1 MKKINIEIATKNIKI
16 ILFFAYL
23 LVYYIFGA
31 DTEKV
36 KYSEIILLLFMGLEF
51 LNILKTKKIKYCIPI
66 IIVFAFAFY
75 CFLSNFWAINSEL
88 AIDKSKTLFILA
100 VFLLITYNFFSNI
113 ENAEN
118 ILLKIIMY
126 AGIIFSIYIIMYYGI
141 SEYFGK
147 LIRGERIGAEINN
160 VNAIGLQ
167 TSISI
172 IIAIFYGLYEN
183 NKGYFLL
190 SIIPLI
196 VSLGTGSRKV
206 IILILVGLVLLFIL
220 KREEKIDIVSITKK
234 VLIFIIVSLT
244 FVYIAKVPMFSTAFE
259 RFQMSIN
266 SITGQGKVDNSTQ
279 TRATFIKAGIDQ
291 FLKTPILGI
300 GIGNSGY
307 ITEQATGWFT
317 YLHNNYVELLATTGI
332 IGFCLYYSVYFYI
345 IFNCVKMLKK
355 KNKYTNIVL
364 IIFLIN
370 IILEYAMVSYY
381 SKITYIY
388 ILLGLISVEK
398 ARKDY
403 SNEQNN

>member
-1 MKKINIEIATKNIKI
+1 
-16 ILFFAYL
+16 
-23 LVYYIFGA
+23 
-31 DTEKV
+31 
-36 KYSEIILLLFMGLEF
+36 
-51 LNILKTKKIKYCIPI
+51 
-66 IIVFAFAFY
+66 
-75 CFLSNFWAINSEL
+75 
-88 AIDKSKTLFILA
+88 
-100 VFLLITYNFFSNI
+100 
-113 ENAEN
+113 
-118 ILLKIIMY
+118 MY

-206 IILILVGLVLLFIL
+206 IILIVVGLVLLFIL
-220 KREEKIDIVSITKK
+220 KREEKIDMVSITKK

-244 FVYIAKVPMFSTAFE
+244 FVYIAKVPMFSTVFE

-291 FLKTPILGI
+291 FFKTPILGI

-381 SKITYIY
+381 SKSTYIY
-388 ILLGLISVEK
+388 ILLGLIIVEK

>member
-51 LNILKTKKIKYCIPI
+51 LNILKTKKIKCCIPI

-88 AIDKSKTLFILA
+88 AIDRAKTLFVLE
-100 VFLLITYNFFSNI
+100 VFLLIAYNFFSSI
-113 ENAEN
+113 ENGEN

-141 SEYFGK
+141 SEYFSK

-196 VSLGTGSRKV
+196 ISLGTGSRKV
-206 IILILVGLVLLFIL
+206 IILIVVGLVLLFIL

-234 VLIFIIVSLT
+234 VLIFIIISFT
-244 FVYIAKVPMFSTAFE
+244 FVYIAKVPMFSTVFE

-279 TRATFIKAGIDQ
+279 TRATFFKAGIDQ

-307 ITEQATGWFT
+307 ITEKATGWFT

-355 KNKYTNIVL
+355 KNKYINIVL

-381 SKITYIY
+381 SKSTYIY

>member
-23 LVYYIFGA
+23 LTYYMFGA
-31 DTEKV
+31 DSEKV
-36 KYSEIILLLFMGLEF
+36 KYSEIILLLFIGLEF

-88 AIDKSKTLFILA
+88 AIDRSKTLFVLA

-141 SEYFGK
+141 NEYFSK
-147 LIRGERIGAEINN
+147 LISGERVGEEINN

-183 NKGYFLL
+183 KKGYFLL

-206 IILILVGLVLLFIL
+206 IVLVVVGIILLFIL

-234 VLIFIIVSLT
+234 VLIFIIISFV
-244 FVYIAKVPMFSTAFE
+244 FVYIAKAPMFSTVFN

-266 SITGQGKVDNSTQ
+266 SITGQGKVDGSTQ
-279 TRATFIKAGIDQ
+279 TRTTFIKAGIDQ

-317 YLHNNYVELLATTGI
+317 YLHNNFVELLATTGI
-332 IGFCLYYSVYFYI
+332 IGFSLYYSIYFYI
-345 IFNCVKMLKK
+345 IINCIKMIKTK
-355 KNKYTNIVL
+355 SKYINIVL

-370 IILEYAMVSYY
+370 IILDYGVVSYY
-381 SKITYIY
+381 MKSTYVY
-388 ILLGLISVEK
+388 LLLGLLTLE
-398 ARKDY
+398 RK
-403 SNEQNN
+403 NRNGV

>member
-51 LNILKTKKIKYCIPI
+51 LNILKTKKIKYYIPI

-206 IILILVGLVLLFIL
+206 II
-220 KREEKIDIVSITKK
+220 
-234 VLIFIIVSLT
+234 
-244 FVYIAKVPMFSTAFE
+244 
-259 RFQMSIN
+259 
-266 SITGQGKVDNSTQ
+266 
-279 TRATFIKAGIDQ
+279 
-291 FLKTPILGI
+291 
-300 GIGNSGY
+300 
-307 ITEQATGWFT
+307 
-317 YLHNNYVELLATTGI
+317 
-332 IGFCLYYSVYFYI
+332 
-345 IFNCVKMLKK
+345 
-355 KNKYTNIVL
+355 
-364 IIFLIN
+364 
-370 IILEYAMVSYY
+370 
-381 SKITYIY
+381 
-388 ILLGLISVEK
+388 
-398 ARKDY
+398 
-403 SNEQNN
+403 

>member
-1 MKKINIEIATKNIKI
+1 MKKIDIEIATKNIKI

-23 LVYYIFGA
+23 LTYYMFGA
-31 DTEKV
+31 DSEKV
-36 KYSEIILLLFMGLEF
+36 KYSEIILLLFIGLEF

-66 IIVFAFAFY
+66 IIIFAFAFY

-88 AIDKSKTLFILA
+88 AIDKSKTLFVLA
-100 VFLLITYNFFSNI
+100 VFLLVAYNFFSNI

-141 SEYFGK
+141 NEYFSR
-147 LIRGERIGAEINN
+147 LISGERVGEEINN

-183 NKGYFLL
+183 KKGYFLL

-206 IILILVGLVLLFIL
+206 IVLVVVGIILLFIL

-234 VLIFIIVSLT
+234 VLIFIIISFV
-244 FVYIAKVPMFSTAFE
+244 FVYIAKAPMFSTVFN

-266 SITGQGKVDNSTQ
+266 SITGQGKVDGSTQ

-317 YLHNNYVELLATTGI
+317 YLHNNFVELLATTGI
-332 IGFCLYYSVYFYI
+332 IGFSLYYSIYFYI
-345 IFNCVKMLKK
+345 IINCIKMIKTK
-355 KNKYTNIVL
+355 SKYISVVL

-370 IILEYAMVSYY
+370 IILDYGVVSYY
-381 SKITYIY
+381 MKSTYVY
-388 ILLGLISVEK
+388 LLLGLLTLE
-398 ARKDY
+398 RK
-403 SNEQNN
+403 NRNGV

>member
-23 LVYYIFGA
+23 LVYYIFDA

-51 LNILKTKKIKYCIPI
+51 LNILKTKKIKYYIPI

-206 IILILVGLVLLFIL
+206 IILIVVGLVLLFIL
-220 KREEKIDIVSITKK
+220 KREEKIDMVSITKK

-244 FVYIAKVPMFSTAFE
+244 FVYIAKVPMFSTVFE

-291 FLKTPILGI
+291 FFKTPILGI

-381 SKITYIY
+381 SKSTYIY
-388 ILLGLISVEK
+388 ILLGLIIVEK

>member
-1 MKKINIEIATKNIKI
+1 MKKINIEEVTKNIKI

-88 AIDKSKTLFILA
+88 AIDRAKTLFVLA
-100 VFLLITYNFFSNI
+100 VFLLIAYNFFSSI
-113 ENAEN
+113 ENGEN

-126 AGIIFSIYIIMYYGI
+126 AGIIFSIYLVLYYGI
-141 SEYFGK
+141 GEFITK
-147 LIRGERIGAEINN
+147 LMNGDRIGEAINN
-160 VNAIGLQ
+160 VNTIGLQ
-167 TSISI
+167 TSISV

-183 NKGYFLL
+183 KKLYFLQ
-190 SIIPLI
+190 SIIPLL

-206 IILILVGLVLLFIL
+206 VILIIIGIILLFIL
-220 KREEKIDIVSITKK
+220 KREEKVNILKTTKK
-234 VLIFIIVSLT
+234 IIT
-244 FVYIAKVPMFSTAFE
+244 FAIIIIAFAYVIQLPIFSTIYE
-259 RFQMSIN
+259 RMEMTIKGLV
-266 SITGQGKVDNSTQ
+266 GQEKVDTSTHL
-279 TRATFIKAGIDQ
+279 REIYIEAGINQ
-291 FLKTPILGI
+291 FLKKPIVGLGVA
-300 GIGNSGY
+300 NSKY
-307 ITEQATGWFT
+307 ITYETVGRET

-345 IFNCVKMLKK
+345 IFSCVKMLKK
-355 KNKYTNIVL
+355 KSKYTSIVL
-364 IIFLIN
+364 IIFLVN

-381 SKITYIY
+381 SKSTYIY
-388 ILLGLISVEK
+388 ILLGLISIEN

-403 SNEQNN
+403 LNEKNN